1 MPTSVFPSAVTSLKW
16 GKASDKTDGSI
27 FTRKMSI
34 WRRAVN
40 VVLSIKGLQY
50 ILIKGLQYIL
60 CLFAA
65 LLVLRGLDGRRKS
78 QSMSLQVAT
87 VESKYPKFASP
98 SSHNPNWLDLL
109 DATKL
114 DPKDRLLISSQMHVA
129 QQTSPQKGCKKVD

>member
-40 VVLSIKGLQY
+40 VVLSKLPTE
-50 ILIKGLQYIL
+50 LIKGLQYIL